1 MKRLALALALTA
13 LTAGVVAQQS
23 SPAGA
28 VSAAGAGSVTKTR
41 SVERANLAADGT
53 SQVVESKSVTLQVSQ
68 TQALRSRQPIQVS
81 WSGAHPT
88 GGTVGDPN
96 SAEARQ
102 QEYPFVLLECRGVD
116 SASAPAAQQ
125 LRPETCWTGTS
136 RERVATDRDTG
147 FGPWRLD
154 RYETAANRKAQVG
167 VPSPFPKQCDPSFA
181 PGERWVHFVS
191 AAGKDYAADG
201 ASCPSVPPESTIV
214 DNTSQPANTTY
225 AVTHLDGRG
234 STKFTVWTAEDN
246 ASLGCGG
253 SVTCALVAV
262 PIMGISCDPAATA
275 LPTADRP
282 SGGAE
287 ARAAKACTATG
298 AYAAGQPRIGGS
310 EDVAVSGALWWSASN
325 WRNRITVP
333 LNFAPLN
340 NVCDITGGASSVNVY
355 GSELATQL
363 TAQWRPAFC
372 LDKTKTPFKHVQLG
386 EPQARNLLQ
395 VGTVQAALITDPPAT
410 GFATPTVQAPLA
422 MTGFAISYAID
433 DAGHEPYTELRL
445 TPRLLAKLLTES
457 YPGITPVRDEY
468 QALSHNPLDMSQ
480 DPEFRALNPG
490 ITDGVPDSAAA
501 STILNLSTDS
511 DVEQAL
517 TSYIVSDPEA
527 KAWLDGTPDPW
538 GMVVNPSYTT
548 NPAKA
553 GHLVLP
559 VDNWP
564 LRDTFEPAKYN
575 ASGVNPCLQ
584 AAPSP
589 ILPLIAAPTARLA
602 NISLAMQFASSSAQ
616 LVCQTVQDQ
625 GAAGAKLA
633 AEGRQTPGFRFVLGV
648 TSLGDAERY
657 DLDTA
662 ALQTQVTAAADT
674 KLATANGRTF
684 VAPNDSSLAAAA
696 RLLTADDKTGTW
708 RFPYA
713 AVPTSTSGSSAYPGA
728 MLLSLAVPTSGLDKL
743 TAKAMSELL
752 DYATAQ
758 GQSQGLAVG
767 QTPPGYLP
775 LVAADGLG
783 PQRAFTLAAAKAV
796 RAQSGATLR
805 PSDPV
810 FVPPP
815 TTPAV
820 PAASQQPTDVGQEST
835 PVVGPAGPVAPTGVP
850 EVVLPTPQPVAAVS
864 PGLTGAVSSLLAA
877 DLFPVLSLVTVIAF
891 LAALFLRR
899 FGRPR
904 RDPEV
909 AA

>member
-1 MKRLALALALTA
+1 MRRLAPALALAA
-13 LTAGVVAQQS
+13 LTAGVVVQQI

-28 VSAAGAGSVTKTR
+28 TTAAGAGSVTTTR
-41 SVERANLAADGT
+41 TVQRVQPGADGT
-53 SQVVESKSVTLQVSQ
+53 ANVVDSRTVTLQVSQ
-68 TQALRSRQPIQVS
+68 TRALRSRQPVQVS
-81 WSGAHPT
+81 WTGAHPT

-96 SAEARQ
+96 AAEARQ
-102 QEYPFVLLECRGVD
+102 QEYPFVLLECRGTD
-116 SASAPAAQQ
+116 SATAPAAER

-154 RYETAANRKAQVG
+154 RYETSADRKAQVG
-167 VPSPFPKQCDPSFA
+167 VPSPFPKQCDPSYS

-201 ASCPSVPPESTIV
+201 ASCPSVPPESAVV
-214 DNTSQPANTTY
+214 DNASQPANTTY

-234 STKFTVWTAEDN
+234 STKFTVWTSEDN

-253 SVTCALVAV
+253 PITCSLVAV
-262 PIMGISCDPAATA
+262 PIMGISCDPAAAA
-275 LPTADRP
+275 LPAADRP
-282 SGGAE
+282 SGDAA
-287 ARAAKACTATG
+287 ARATKTCEASG

-333 LNFAPLN
+333 LDFAPLN
-340 NVCDITGGASSVNVY
+340 NVCDLTGGASSVNVY

-422 MTGFAISYAID
+422 MTGFAISYVID
-433 DAGHEPYTELRL
+433 DAGHEPYTKLRL

-468 QALSHNPLDMSQ
+468 LALSHNPLDMSQ
-480 DPEFRALNPG
+480 DPEFQALNPG
-490 ITDGVPDSAAA
+490 ITKGVPDSAAA
-501 STILNLSTDS
+501 STILNLSSDS
-511 DVEQAL
+511 DVERAL
-517 TSYIVSDPEA
+517 TSYIAADPEA
-527 KAWLDGTPDPW
+527 KAWLAGAPDPW

-564 LRDTFEPAKYN
+564 LRDSFEPAKYD

-602 NISLAMQFASSSAQ
+602 SISLAMQFATSSAQ

-625 GAAGAKLA
+625 GAAGAKLT

-662 ALQTQVTAAADT
+662 ALQTQVAADADP
-674 KLATANGRTF
+674 KLAGTSGRTF
-684 VAPNDSSLAAAA
+684 VSPSDSSLAAAA

-708 RFPYA
+708 SFPYA
-713 AVPTSTSGSSAYPGA
+713 TVPTSAAGAAAYPGA
-728 MLLSLAVPTSGLDKL
+728 MLLSLAAPTSGLDKP
-743 TAKAMSELL
+743 TAKALSELL
-752 DYATAQ
+752 GYATAQ

-775 LVAADGLG
+775 LTAANGLG
-783 PQRAFTLAAAKAV
+783 AERAFTLAAAKVV
-796 RAQSGATLR
+796 RAQSGGTLLPSHPVVTPATSTPAGSAASR
-805 PSDPV
+805 PPAEV
-810 FVPPP
+810 GTAPPP
-815 TTPAV
+815 VVGPVAPAGPAV
-820 PAASQQPTDVGQEST
+820 PA
-835 PVVGPAGPVAPTGVP
+835 
-850 EVVLPTPQPVAAVS
+850 VVLPTPQPVAAVS
-864 PGLTGAVSSLLAA
+864 PGITGAVSSLLAA
-877 DLFPVLSLVTVIAF
+877 DLFPVLSLVSVLAF
-891 LAALFLRR
+891 LAALVLGKV
-899 FGRPR
+899 GRPR
-904 RDPEV
+904 RDPG
-909 AA
+909 ADT